1 MPPRRRAGGNIN
13 IMTHSDISFYITL
26 GSVIFG
32 FGGTVMYLKEAVK
45 SLKEDLR
52 KLTSKVEAH
61 NNFGLKIA
69 RLETRIEMLEKN
81 R

>member
-1 MPPRRRAGGNIN
+1 
-13 IMTHSDISFYITL
+13 MTLSDISFYITL
-26 GSVIFG
+26 GSLIFG

-45 SLKEDLR
+45 SLKEDLQ

-69 RLETRIEMLEKN
+69 RLETRIEMLEKDK
-81 R
+81 

>member
-1 MPPRRRAGGNIN
+1 
-13 IMTHSDISFYITL
+13 MTHSDLSFYITL
-26 GSVIFG
+26 GSLIFG
-32 FGGTVMYLKEAVK
+32 FGGTVMYLKESVK
-45 SLKEDLR
+45 SLKEDLY

>member
-1 MPPRRRAGGNIN
+1 
-13 IMTHSDISFYITL
+13 MTHSDISFYITL
-26 GSVIFG
+26 GSLIFG

-45 SLKEDLR
+45 SLKEDLQ

-69 RLETRIEMLEKN
+69 RLETRIEMLEKDK
-81 R
+81 

>member
-1 MPPRRRAGGNIN
+1 
-13 IMTHSDISFYITL
+13 MTHSDISFYITL
-26 GSVIFG
+26 GSLIFG

-45 SLKEDLR
+45 SLKEDLQ